1 LDDTIILNVH
11 IKAAAGKGPELLAKL
26 SALLEP
32 SRSEPGC
39 LQYLLHTDPE
49 DPDKLMF
56 YEAFANQKAL
66 DEHLAAPYF
75 QAFLKYRE
83 DAMPDPMESATVTRW
98 QPVTV

>member
-1 LDDTIILNVH
+1 MDETIILNVH
-11 IKAAAGKGPELLAKL
+11 IKAASGKGPELREHL

-32 SRSEPGC
+32 SREEPGC

-75 QAFLKYRE
+75 QAFLNYRE
-83 DAMPDPMESATVTRW
+83 ESTPDPMESAIVTRW
-98 QPVTV
+98 RPVTA